1 MNKSVQKLVV
11 AVTGVD
17 NQQVLER
24 WQFDL
29 EVDKETTSAT
39 YPPPSLFSSV
49 RLQVH
54 LTSFLFLFWM

>member
-39 YPPPSLFSSV
+39 YPPSSSFSFV
-49 RLQVH
+49 RLQV
-54 LTSFLFLFWM
+54 L